1 MLSMLR
7 YKAERGGGWFAVI
20 DARNASQ
27 QCSAAR
33 SRRFCRSVSKRCTD
47 CKMEVHRD
55 VNAARNVL
63 KRAGAGQW
71 GGGFARTTA
80 SLQAVV
86 AETLGAKLA
95 A

>member
-1 MLSMLR
+1 
-7 YKAERGGGWFAVI
+7 
-20 DARNASQ
+20 
-27 QCSAAR
+27 
-33 SRRFCRSVSKRCTD
+33 
-47 CKMEVHRD
+47 MEVHRD

-71 GGGFARTTA
+71 GGFARTTA

-86 AETLGAKLA
+86 PETLGAKLA

>member
-1 MLSMLR
+1 
-7 YKAERGGGWFAVI
+7 
-20 DARNASQ
+20 
-27 QCSAAR
+27 
-33 SRRFCRSVSKRCTD
+33 
-47 CKMEVHRD
+47 MEVHRD